1 MPSTEAPAPAIPTQA
16 CPRVPDPSVCAALVA
31 EAPTPKRRGNP
42 NLGLAPRC
50 GARTRA
56 GCPCRAPAIR
66 GKLRCRMH
74 GGRSTGPR
82 TAEGLARLR
91 AARTIHGHYGAEARA
106 RDRHILTLA
115 RRTRVAIGAV
125 RHADRLP
132 PEFAARLNR
141 MAPELLPPPWPS
153 GGLSRAE
160 DRAVLQAETEA
171 LAPWKLAIAAAREA
185 GRNPIML
192 PPEPRAPEA
201 RPTAGAAAR
210 VPAATPHV
218 PEARTPLSE
227 LPLIPRPAS
236 AALVSPPRTG
246 SSSPAAEPGSA
257 CPAAR
262 MPRAVRSP
270 DTAGSPPAAAPP
282 VSRTPRTSAAEP
294 SPG

>member
-1 MPSTEAPAPAIPTQA
+1 MPATETPLPSIPTQA
-16 CPRVPDPSVCAALVA
+16 CPLAPDPSACPALTPS
-31 EAPTPKRRGNP
+31 EPPPKRRGNP

-82 TAEGLARLR
+82 TEEGLARLR
-91 AARTIHGHYGAEARA
+91 AARTIHGHYSAEARA
-106 RDRHILTLA
+106 LDRRILTLA
-115 RRTRVAIGAV
+115 RRARVVIDAV

-132 PEFAARLNR
+132 PEFAARLNS

-153 GGLSRAE
+153 GGLSRSE
-160 DRAVLQAETEA
+160 DRAVQQAEAEA

-185 GRNPIML
+185 GRRAIMA
-192 PPEPRAPEA
+192 PPEPLAPEA
-201 RPTAGAAAR
+201 WPTAGIVAS
-210 VPAATPHV
+210 VPAATPHA
-218 PEARTPLSE
+218 PEAQTHH
-227 LPLIPRPAS
+227 PAPQPDGAS
-236 AALVSPPRTG
+236 LVTPPRTG

-262 MPRAVRSP
+262 TPRAVRSP

-282 VSRTPRTSAAEP
+282 ACRTPRTSAAEP

>member
-1 MPSTEAPAPAIPTQA
+1 MPPTDATTPSAPVPEPA
-16 CPRVPDPSVCAALVA
+16 
-31 EAPTPKRRGNP
+31 PKRRGNP

-91 AARTIHGHYGAEARA
+91 VARTIHGHYSAEARA

-115 RRTRVAIGAV
+115 RRARLAIAAV

-160 DRAVLQAETEA
+160 DRAVLQAEAEA

-185 GRNPIML
+185 GRRAIMVL
-192 PPEPRAPEA
+192 PEPHVPEA
-201 RPTAGAAAR
+201 RPTAGAVAR
-210 VPAATPHV
+210 VPAAIPHAPDAPTPTH
-218 PEARTPLSE
+218 
-227 LPLIPRPAS
+227 PAPQPGGS
-236 AALVSPPRTG
+236 FLVTPPRTG
-246 SSSPAAEPGSA
+246 SSSPAAAPGSA

-262 MPRAVRSP
+262 TPRAVRSP
-270 DTAGSPPAAAPP
+270 DTADSPPAAAPP
-282 VSRTPRTSAAEP
+282 ASRTPQTSAAEP

>member
-1 MPSTEAPAPAIPTQA
+1 MPPTDATTPSAP
-16 CPRVPDPSVCAALVA
+16 VPDPA
-31 EAPTPKRRGNP
+31 PKRRGNP

-82 TAEGLARLR
+82 TAAGLARLR
-91 AARTIHGHYGAEARA
+91 AARTIHGHYSAEARA
-106 RDRHILTLA
+106 LDRRILTLA
-115 RRTRVAIGAV
+115 RRARVVIDAV

-132 PEFAARLNR
+132 PEFAARLKS

-160 DRAVLQAETEA
+160 DRAVLQAEAEA
-171 LAPWKLAIAAAREA
+171 LAPWKLAIAAVREA
-185 GRNPIML
+185 GRHPIML
-192 PPEPRAPEA
+192 PPEPHAPEA
-201 RPTAGAAAR
+201 RPTAGAVAR
-210 VPAATPHV
+210 VPAATPHA
-218 PEARTPLSE
+218 PDAQAQH
-227 LPLIPRPAS
+227 PAPQPGS
-236 AALVSPPRTG
+236 AFLVTPPRTG
-246 SSSPAAEPGSA
+246 SSSPAAEPGSV

-262 MPRAVRSP
+262 TPRAVRSP
-270 DTAGSPPAAAPP
+270 DTADSRPAAAPP
-282 VSRTPRTSAAEP
+282 LCRTPRTSAAEP